1 MEFRTYP
8 FGEVGQYFSADIM
21 AVYKGRWLFCM
32 HRERETWEHP
42 SGYIEVGETPL
53 EAAKREL
60 YEETG
65 AIDFEI
71 EPLCDYYIDGDLNG
85 THFRGGGQVD
95 LAVVHKLGALPR
107 GSEMRKVG
115 LFDHPPEKLTYPILR
130 EYFPIAQEK
139 WRSHTAG

>member
-42 SGYIEVGETPL
+42 SGYIEVGETPM

-71 EPLCDYYIDGDLNG
+71 EPLCD
-85 THFRGGGQVD
+85 
-95 LAVVHKLGALPR
+95 
-107 GSEMRKVG
+107 
-115 LFDHPPEKLTYPILR
+115 
-130 EYFPIAQEK
+130 
-139 WRSHTAG
+139 